1 MTLSSPYPMP
11 AGLSPI
17 PEEQLDLRPDA
28 QVDHD
33 LLHPRPVSDEKN
45 VWLFWD
51 TGFAQMHGYA
61 QRNVRTW
68 HRRFSRQGW
77 VVRVLDRVPGSP
89 LNVENFLDVADPTVF
104 PRAFRDGTL
113 AGAYGA
119 QHTSDLVRW
128 PLLLRHGGVYVDVGL
143 MPIGDLDR
151 LWSETVGDPASP
163 LEVLTF
169 AMDGRHLTNYF
180 LASGRDN
187 ALFLRCH
194 RLLLELWAA
203 DGGKTTTD
211 GMRDSPLLRDI
222 PQLRTT
228 TGFEEGGRTYSP
240 AEVSDMLAD
249 YIIQGQAALLVMG
262 LVDDEDGWDGP
273 RYVREHVWAS
283 EYMESSQLVNQ
294 LTAWNGAKAFELMSL
309 PVPRE
314 GEAESPEQ
322 QQAREI
328 VEGCLQRSFAF
339 KLAHGIIIRVLGP
352 TLGSLWRANEGSD
365 DVPGTYAHWLRYGML
380 HWRQKSLPERCGFNL
395 DEPFKRGP
403 LLRDA

>member
-1 MTLSSPYPMP
+1 MTQSSPYPIP

-28 QVDHD
+28 EVDHD
-33 LLHPRPVSDEKN
+33 LLHPKPVSDEKN

-51 TGFAQMHGYA
+51 TGLGRASARPPAG
-61 QRNVRTW
+61 
-68 HRRFSRQGW
+68 
-77 VVRVLDRVPGSP
+77 LP
-89 LNVENFLDVADPTVF
+89 LNVASFLDVADPTVF

-151 LWSETVGDPASP
+151 LWCETVGNDASP
-163 LEVLTF
+163 ARGPDVRH
-169 AMDGRHLTNYF
+169 GRGHLTNYF

-187 ALFLRCH
+187 PLFLRCH

-211 GMRDSPLLRDI
+211 GMRDSPLLR
-222 PQLRTT
+222 
-228 TGFEEGGRTYSP
+228 GP

-273 RYVREHVWAS
+273 RYVHEHVWAS
-283 EYMESSQLVNQ
+283 EFMESSQLVNQ
-294 LTAWNGAKAFELMSL
+294 FTAWDGPKAFELMSL
-309 PVPRE
+309 PLPRE
-314 GEAESPEQ
+314 GEAESDGQ
-322 QQAREI
+322 RQAREI
-328 VEGCLQRSFAF
+328 VEGCLQRSFVF
-339 KLAHGIIIRVLGP
+339 KLAHGIIIRVRGP

-380 HWRQKSLPERCGFNL
+380 HWEQESLPERCGFNL
-395 DEPFKRGP
+395 DKPFKRGP
-403 LLRDA
+403 LLRET